1 MAETD
6 CALIER
12 LEREWTDALCRKDM
26 KRLEALVHK
35 DFILIGTR
43 STGPFMMNRQEW
55 LDAIQRRDV
64 QDIGVNVMNATVL
77 DDIMIGTVQA
87 SWRLNYLGRVI
98 EDCVVLTD
106 VWVKDGGQWQAIRR
120 HSTPAPPGACADLKG
135 E

>member
-106 VWVKDGGQWQAIRR
+106 VWVKDGGEWQAIRR